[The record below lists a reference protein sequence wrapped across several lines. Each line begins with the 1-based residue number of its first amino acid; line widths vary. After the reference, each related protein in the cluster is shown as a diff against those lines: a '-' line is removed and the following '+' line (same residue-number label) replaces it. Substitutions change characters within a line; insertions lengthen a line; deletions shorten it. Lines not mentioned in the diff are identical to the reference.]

1 MKDFTI
7 NNDSSKSVPSQRGEV
22 PPPEGFR
29 EAVRLAFKMKL
40 FPGFE
45 EEYKKRHDE
54 IWPELVQL
62 LQEAGISDYS
72 IFLDEETNSLFG
84 VLKITDPKNIE
95 SLPQQEVMKR
105 WWKYMGDIMESNAD
119 NSPVSVPLK
128 EVFYLP

>member
-1 MKDFTI
+1 MKNFTA
-7 NNDSSKSVPSQRGEV
+7 DKDTSKSLPSQRDEI

-29 EAVRLAFKMKL
+29 EAIRVAFKMKL

-45 EEYKKRHDE
+45 AEYKKRHDE

-62 LQEAGISDYS
+62 LKEAGISDYS

-95 SLPQQEVMKR
+95 
-105 WWKYMGDIMESNAD
+105 
-119 NSPVSVPLK
+119 
-128 EVFYLP
+128 